1 MRQSRLWVEP
11 FNPRSLSAN
20 FLAGLTVAIVAL
32 PLALGFG
39 IAAGLGASAG
49 IISAV
54 IAGLIAAAF
63 GGSRFQ
69 VSGPTGA
76 MTAVLIPIVHQ
87 YGIEATYAV
96 GFIAGV
102 FLVLAALARVGKYI
116 HRLPDSLVEGLTAGI
131 ALVIALQQV
140 AFVLG
145 VETISEER
153 IWLSAWRELELWVT
167 EPTATALAVG
177 GSVIAVNVIGAR
189 FFPRLPLALFSVVVA
204 TAVTWALRLE
214 IDLIGELPRFDLT
227 PSLGFLEGQEL
238 ALLIAPAFSVALL
251 AALESLLSAKIADR
265 MKADGSAH
273 IPSRELLG
281 QGLANLITPL
291 FGGVPATAALA
302 RTAVNV
308 RAGATNPLAAIFHAL
323 ILAAFVLVL
332 AEWVSMIPLA
342 ALGGVLVATA
352 WKMVHVE
359 NLRVLFK
366 KSTADAAILTVTMLT
381 AVLVDL
387 IAAVIVG
394 IVLTLALGKR
404 RG

>member
-11 FNPRSLSAN
+11 FNPRSIGAN
-20 FLAGLTVAIVAL
+20 LLAGLTVAIVAL

-39 IAAGLGASAG
+39 IASGLGASAG

-96 GFIAGV
+96 GFIAGI
-102 FLVLAALARVGKYI
+102 FLVLAAMARVGKYI

-140 AFVLG
+140 AFVFG

-153 IWLSAWRELELWVT
+153 IWLSAWRELQLWLAK
-167 EPTATALAVG
+167 PTATTLVVG
-177 GSVIAVNVIGAR
+177 GSVIAVNLIGSR
-189 FFPRLPLALFSVVVA
+189 FFPRLPLALLSVVVA
-204 TAVTWALRLE
+204 TAATWALGLK
-214 IDLIGELPRFDLT
+214 IDLIGELPKFNLT
-227 PSLGFLEGQEL
+227 PSLGFLAGQEV
-238 ALLIAPAFSVALL
+238 LLLLAPAFSVALL

-265 MKADGSAH
+265 MRADGSSH
-273 IPSRELLG
+273 IPSRELFG
-281 QGLANLITPL
+281 QGLANLVTPL

-308 RAGATNPLAAIFHAL
+308 RSGATNPLAAIFHAL

-332 AEWVSMIPLA
+332 AQWVSMIPLA

-352 WKMVHVE
+352 WKMVHLE
-359 NLRVLFK
+359 SLKALFK

-394 IVLTLALGKR
+394 IVLTLVLRKR
-404 RG
+404 SG

>member
-11 FNPRSLSAN
+11 FNPRSIGAN
-20 FLAGLTVAIVAL
+20 LLAGLTVAIVAL

-39 IAAGLGASAG
+39 IASGLGASAG

-96 GFIAGV
+96 GFIAGI
-102 FLVLAALARVGKYI
+102 FLVLAAMARVGKYI

-140 AFVLG
+140 AFVFG

-153 IWLSAWRELELWVT
+153 IWLSAWRELQLWLAK
-167 EPTATALAVG
+167 PTATALVVG
-177 GSVIAVNVIGAR
+177 GSVIAVNLIGSR
-189 FFPRLPLALFSVVVA
+189 FFPRLPLALLSVVVA
-204 TAVTWALRLE
+204 TAATWALGLK
-214 IDLIGELPRFDLT
+214 IDLIGELPKFDLT
-227 PSLGFLEGQEL
+227 PSLGFLASQEV
-238 ALLIAPAFSVALL
+238 LLLLAPAFSVALL

-265 MKADGSAH
+265 MRADGSSH
-273 IPSRELLG
+273 IPSRELFG
-281 QGLANLITPL
+281 QGLANLVTPL

-308 RAGATNPLAAIFHAL
+308 RSGATNPLAAIFHAL

-332 AEWVSMIPLA
+332 AQWVSMIPLA

-352 WKMVHVE
+352 WKMVHLE
-359 NLRVLFK
+359 SLKALFK

-394 IVLTLALGKR
+394 IVLTLVLRKR
-404 RG
+404 SG

>member
-11 FNPRSLSAN
+11 FSPRSISAN
-20 FLAGLTVAIVAL
+20 LLAGLTVAIVAL

-39 IAAGLGASAG
+39 LASGLGAGAG
-49 IISAV
+49 IVSAI
-54 IAGLIAAAF
+54 IAGLLAAAF

-87 YGIEATYAV
+87 FGIQATYAV
-96 GFIAGV
+96 GFIAGI
-102 FLVLAALARVGKYI
+102 FLVLASLARVGKYI
-116 HRLPDSLVEGLTAGI
+116 HLLPDSLVEGLTAGI
-131 ALVIALQQV
+131 ALVIVLQQV
-140 AFVLG
+140 AFVFG

-153 IWLSAWRELELWVT
+153 IWFSAWRELELWLSA
-167 EPTATALAVG
+167 PTSTALLIGVL
-177 GSVIAVNVIGAR
+177 VIALNLIGSK
-189 FFPRLPLALFSVVVA
+189 FFPRLPLALFSVFLA
-204 TAVTWALRLE
+204 TIATEALDLK
-214 IDLIGELPRFDLT
+214 IDVIGQLPKFNLS
-227 PSLGFLEGQEL
+227 PSLEFLSGQEIP
-238 ALLIAPAFSVALL
+238 LLLAPAFSVALL

-265 MKADGSAH
+265 MKEDGTSH
-273 IPSRELLG
+273 LPNKELFG
-281 QGLANLITPL
+281 QGIANLITPM

-308 RAGATNPLAAIFHAL
+308 RSGATNPLAAIFHSL
-323 ILAAFVLVL
+323 MLAAFVLL
-332 AEWVSMIPLA
+332 LSDWVSMIPLA

-352 WKMVHVE
+352 WKMVH
-359 NLRVLFK
+359 LDILSALFK
-366 KSTADAAILTVTMLT
+366 KSSADAAILTVTMLT

-394 IVLTLALGKR
+394 IVLTLVLRKR

>member
-11 FNPRSLSAN
+11 FNPRSISAN

-102 FLVLAALARVGKYI
+102 FLV
-116 HRLPDSLVEGLTAGI
+116 
-131 ALVIALQQV
+131 IALQQV

-167 EPTATALAVG
+167 EPTATAPAVG

-189 FFPRLPLALFSVVVA
+189 FFPRLPLALFNVVVA
-204 TAVTWALRLE
+204 TAFTWALRLE

-227 PSLGFLEGQEL
+227 PSLGFLEGQEI

-359 NLRVLFK
+359 NLKVLFK

-394 IVLTLALGKR
+394 IVLTLALRKR